1 MAEPVSGIPPTLAQL
16 PFFVSGR
23 FPRPDLLGRCEVDR
37 IVYTSGR
44 EFLERVR
51 DLGLGLQSLG
61 MAAGHRVVLLAESGP
76 DWLLADFAILTGGAV
91 TVPVYPTLSPEQVA
105 FIVRDSGA
113 AIAVASTPVQLAKL
127 LRERTALPG
136 FAHHRDGAYLRQTS
150 LRLREPPRRTS
161 RL

>member
-23 FPRPDLLGRCEVDR
+23 FPRPDLLGRCEADR

-61 MAAGHRVVLLAESGP
+61 MAAGTASCCSRKAVP
-76 DWLLADFAILTGGAV
+76 TGCSR
-91 TVPVYPTLSPEQVA
+91 TLR
-105 FIVRDSGA
+105 F
-113 AIAVASTPVQLAKL
+113 
-127 LRERTALPG
+127 
-136 FAHHRDGAYLRQTS
+136 
-150 LRLREPPRRTS
+150 
-161 RL
+161 